1 MEICA
6 SFFEAHADAH
16 PEEASSLGL
25 WSHAGRLSDPSRLAS
40 ERERA
45 RLSAVLVEVEGLLA
59 RSAGGE
65 TELDLDARLDL
76 DAVAR
81 FVRHRVRYV
90 DHDRDASN
98 LEVATIPNGSLQHA
112 ALHATTRDDL
122 VRLAE
127 RARAAPGFLASHLE
141 NLRRGARGGRAPDAT
156 IVAAF
161 VERVLPGASS
171 SCAIL
176 ATDLAERLGRTHE
189 AELAAIDD
197 AARGAADAYR
207 SFARAVEEEI
217 APRARRNVALGEDE
231 TAFRLREVMGIET
244 TLDELRAFATRWLS
258 RAHERLVD
266 HDAILALLAKKPAT
280 LEDALALYRRHT
292 DDAVRLIAERDL
304 LPLPA
309 PLALSLVPLPG
320 GIADGASLTNWP
332 APLLDPHGHGHALH
346 SRDPGD
352 HPIVQTKNLSVHE
365 GIPGHYLQSVVWQ
378 RGQRSPV
385 RFLGIIDDLAC
396 ARAYFGTMMAVEGWA
411 VHMEHLFREEG
422 FYDDGDEAVFE
433 AFVASI
439 HAARVLCDLE
449 VHAEGMGDDE
459 AAARFAERTHMPER
473 WARNQVLR
481 SRRIPLQSSTYL
493 LGANEI
499 ERLRDDAFAHG
510 VSKRDFYAALL
521 EHGPVPTSRLTG
533 SVARR

>member
-25 WSHAGRLSDPSRLAS
+25 WSHASRLSDPSRAAS

-45 RLSAVLVEVEGLLA
+45 RLGAVLVEVEGLLA

-65 TELDLDARLDL
+65 SELDLDARLDL

-90 DHDRDASN
+90 DHDHDASN
-98 LEVATIPNGSLQHA
+98 LEVATIPNGALQHA

-141 NLRRGARGGRAPDAT
+141 NLRRGVREGRAPDVT
-156 IVAAF
+156 IVVAF

-171 SCAIL
+171 SCATL
-176 ATDLAERLGRTHE
+176 ATDLAERLGRANE
-189 AELAAIDD
+189 AELAAIDE

-207 SFARAVEEEI
+207 AFACAVEEEI
-217 APRARRNVALGEDE
+217 APRARRSVALGEAE

-244 TLDELRAFATRWLS
+244 TLDELRAVATRWLA

-266 HDAILALLAKKPAT
+266 HDALLALLAKKPAT

-292 DDAVRLIAERDL
+292 DDAARLIAERDL
-304 LPLPA
+304 LPLPS
-309 PLALSLVPLPG
+309 PLALSLLPLPG

-346 SRDPGD
+346 SRELGD
-352 HPIVQTKNLSVHE
+352 HPIVQTKNLAVHE

-378 RGQRSPV
+378 RGQKSPV

-396 ARAYFGTMMAVEGWA
+396 ARGYFGTMMAVEGWA